1 MIGVDWMAVA
11 VLLVAYAFSRVSHAS
26 LATKNW
32 VFAIA
37 LFAIAGWRLRSG
49 AHGMNLAI
57 VAGAVILGITYVVQ
71 ALRAPK

>member
-1 MIGVDWMAVA
+1 MIGIDWMAVA
-11 VLLVAYAFSRVSHAS
+11 VLLVAYAFSRVSKAS

-37 LFAIAGWRLRSG
+37 LFSIALWRLRGG
-49 AHGMNLAI
+49 AQGLNLII
-57 VAGAVILGITYVVQ
+57 VAGAAILGATYVAQ

>member
-1 MIGVDWMAVA
+1 MIGIDWMAVA

-49 AHGMNLAI
+49 AQGMNLAV
-57 VAGAVILGITYVVQ
+57 VAAAAILGVTYVVQ
-71 ALRAPK
+71 ALRASK